1 MADGPKLAVA
11 LVLLTT
17 ALGFIAIG
25 WRARRTITSVFQ
37 FLPLERRLSA
47 DKVGAT
53 VVAAGMSMAT
63 VMAALV
69 NLAPYLGSA
78 LFATVLTFAGGI
90 LLVSFGVPRI
100 MRANPQNLVLQEFLG
115 EAYSSPAIR
124 RAATLFTLVGLLSIF
139 SMEILVCVSI
149 LEPFFGEA
157 TMAFSL
163 AYLTIVLVY
172 CLQAGWVG
180 IVRTDYAQ
188 LALILLGVIALGG
201 VIAVGAEE
209 GGPIVSDSA
218 AALFASWG
226 APASFFVGLAC
237 MNLPAGFSDA
247 GTWQRVCSAA
257 DSRAARRGLVGASAM
272 FVLIWGALI
281 VAGVVLSGAPGVT
294 AHWAP
299 AEGEPF
305 LTAVLES
312 VSTGGILPT
321 AIVCVLLAGLTS
333 AMISTAD
340 GLLVTATQMGLTA
353 RHGQEQLVAE
363 PKAGLTR
370 ARRMM
375 LSLGCGAFVV
385 FLAFQFAGLDVVQ
398 LVFAIYGAQLA
409 LFPATAAALFLARR
423 GDLSRVSGAALISL
437 GVGFTCAWGAAIY
450 GHVTED
456 ENLRFLAPAFGLGA
470 STVVLLAGF
479 VRARAASGT
488 RQ

>member
-1 MADGPKLAVA
+1 
-11 LVLLTT
+11 
-17 ALGFIAIG
+17 
-25 WRARRTITSVFQ
+25 
-37 FLPLERRLSA
+37 
-47 DKVGAT
+47 
-53 VVAAGMSMAT
+53 
-63 VMAALV
+63 
-69 NLAPYLGSA
+69 
-78 LFATVLTFAGGI
+78 
-90 LLVSFGVPRI
+90 
-100 MRANPQNLVLQEFLG
+100 
-115 EAYSSPAIR
+115 
-124 RAATLFTLVGLLSIF
+124 
-139 SMEILVCVSI
+139 
-149 LEPFFGEA
+149 
-157 TMAFSL
+157 
-163 AYLTIVLVY
+163 
-172 CLQAGWVG
+172 
-180 IVRTDYAQ
+180 
-188 LALILLGVIALGG
+188 
-201 VIAVGAEE
+201 
-209 GGPIVSDSA
+209 
-218 AALFASWG
+218 
-226 APASFFVGLAC
+226 
-237 MNLPAGFSDA
+237 
-247 GTWQRVCSAA
+247 
-257 DSRAARRGLVGASAM
+257 M